1 MPLNLESSIAWKL
14 LNHLSITS
22 RSSLVHFSRIACNS
36 ISITICI
43 SSNYGDTTQRRRWI
57 YWQRPV
63 KYVSRVLLISKN
75 THQGNVVPKT
85 EQLIHPPTT
94 ELILWCNLLAA
105 ITNSYRKVISIK
117 APRGGGFF
125 AFLPRALSSLLL
137 LELFWMGTPGRIRSP
152 GLSSNRRSGRGSQ
165 S

>member
-1 MPLNLESSIAWKL
+1 
-14 LNHLSITS
+14 
-22 RSSLVHFSRIACNS
+22 
-36 ISITICI
+36 
-43 SSNYGDTTQRRRWI
+43 
-57 YWQRPV
+57 
-63 KYVSRVLLISKN
+63 VLLISKN

-137 LELFWMGTPGRIRSP
+137 LEFFEWEHLDVSDDLASVAIDAQAVDH
-152 GLSSNRRSGRGSQ
+152 Q